1 MTMQFYLEVLISTG
15 TATFEKAKHKIFNL
29 SRLVNRSIRLN
40 RNHFQPKI
48 KMSQMINAAWL
59 SILRSLV
66 PKVKT
71 PIPITHHSALILSS

>member
-29 SRLVNRSIRLN
+29 SRLVNRSMRLN

-48 KMSQMINAAWL
+48 KMLQHKKKIIKLVIFGLIN
-59 SILRSLV
+59 
-66 PKVKT
+66 KQ
-71 PIPITHHSALILSS
+71 ALIRQTQQKFL